1 MSRREAAITIT
12 APGRDQGKVYH
23 IRELNAVPAEEWF
36 TRAMQ
41 LLVRAGVEVPA
52 NILQEGAMG
61 FVTMGIGA
69 CLTGL
74 GKAPY
79 GEFRALMDDMM
90 VCLVG
95 YQEKASAIK
104 IENIQVILDQTEEV
118 ATLIKLREE
127 IISLHLGFS
136 LAARLL
142 SYREAVV
149 ALVNELG
156 LNTQTSPDQLPSLS
170 RPN

>member
-1 MSRREAAITIT
+1 MRREAEITIIT
-12 APGRDQGKVYH
+12 AGRDKGKIYR

-41 LLVRAGVEVPA
+41 MLIRAGVEVPP

-79 GEFRALMDDMM
+79 EDYKMLMDQML
-90 VCLVG
+90 VCITG
-95 YQEKASAIK
+95 FKENPSAPW
-104 IENIQVILDQTEEV
+104 IEILPVILDQTEEV
-118 ATLIKLREE
+118 GTLIKLREE

-136 LAARLL
+136 LAAKL
-142 SYREAVV
+142 SNYREAVV
-149 ALVNELG
+149 ALINGLG
-156 LNTQTSPDQLPSLS
+156 LTTETSPSPSQS
-170 RPN
+170 

>member
-1 MSRREAAITIT
+1 MARREAAIVIT
-12 APGRDQGKVYH
+12 AEGRDKGKIYH
-23 IRELNAVPAEEWF
+23 IRELGAVPAEEWF

-41 LLVRAGVEVPA
+41 MLVRAGVEVPP

-79 GEFRALMDDMM
+79 EDFKVLMDDMM
-90 VCLVG
+90 RCLVG
-95 YQEKASAIK
+95 YQEKAGAAR
-104 IENIQVILDQTEEV
+104 IENVIVIFDQTEEV

-149 ALVNELG
+149 ALINGLG
-156 LNTQTSPDQLPSLS
+156 LTTEISPDQ
-170 RPN
+170 

>member
-1 MSRREAAITIT
+1 MPRREAAVVMTDNN
-12 APGRDQGKVYH
+12 RDRGKIYH
-23 IRELNAVPAEEWF
+23 IRELHAVPAEEWF
-36 TRAMQ
+36 IRAMQ
-41 LLVRAGVEVPA
+41 LLVRAGIEVPA
-52 NILQEGAMG
+52 NILAEGAMG

-69 CLTGL
+69 CLTEL
-74 GKAPY
+74 SKAPH
-79 GEFRALMDDMM
+79 EDRKILMDDMM

-95 YQEKASAIK
+95 YQEKAGAAR
-104 IENIQVILDQTEEV
+104 IENISVILDQTEEV

-149 ALVNELG
+149 ALINGLG
-156 LNTQTSPDQLPSLS
+156 LTTEISPDQ
-170 RPN
+170 

>member
-1 MSRREAAITIT
+1 MSRREAQIVIMAE
-12 APGRDQGKVYH
+12 GRDQGKIYH
-23 IRELNAVPAEEWF
+23 IRELFAVPAEEWF

-41 LLVRAGVEVPA
+41 MLVRAGIEVPP

-79 GEFRALMDDMM
+79 DDFKLLMDQMM
-90 VCLVG
+90 QCIVG
-95 YQEKASAIK
+95 YQEKAGATK
-104 IENIQVILDQTEEV
+104 IENIDVILSQTEEV
-118 ATLIKLREE
+118 STLIRLREE

-149 ALVNELG
+149 ALINGLG
-156 LNTQTSPDQLPSLS
+156 LTTETSQDQSQS
-170 RPN
+170 

>member
-1 MSRREAAITIT
+1 MARREAQIVITDE
-12 APGRDQGKVYH
+12 GRDRGKIYH

-41 LLVRAGVEVPA
+41 LLVRAGVEVPP

-79 GEFRALMDDMM
+79 GDFKLLMDDMM
-90 VCLVG
+90 QCIVG
-95 YQEKASAIK
+95 YQEKAGAAK
-104 IENIQVILDQTEEV
+104 IENLYVILDQTEEV
-118 ATLIKLREE
+118 GTLIKLREE

-136 LAARLL
+136 LAARL
-142 SYREAVV
+142 STYRTAVV
-149 ALVNELG
+149 ALINGLG
-156 LNTQTSPDQLPSLS
+156 LTTEMSPDQLPS
-170 RPN
+170 